1 MVDNAIFKEYLAQI
15 EQAFKAGNATEHTHR
30 PALKT
35 LIEAFQPGV
44 IATNEPKRIQCGAPD
59 YIITREVIPLGFVE
73 AKDIGI
79 SLDDTENSEQLKRY
93 RDGLANLILT
103 DYLEFR
109 WYVSGQLRMTC
120 RLAKLQANGKLRV
133 ENEGVQQLTEMLQG
147 FFATDIPVINSPKEL
162 AVRMA
167 AMARLIR
174 SIIGKTIAEEGEH
187 GALHEQMEGFR
198 KVLLHDLTP
207 EQFGDMYAQTICY
220 GLFAARC
227 NSTGAHFTRTHAAY
241 DLPKTNPFLRKL
253 FAHIAGPE
261 LDERIV
267 WAVDNLAELL
277 NRADIS
283 AILQDFGRSTR
294 QEDPVVHF
302 YETFLGAYDQK
313 MREARG
319 VYYTPEPV
327 VSYIVRSVDII
338 LKKDFKLKDGLADSS
353 KIKIPSSPPLKNGG
367 AQRAGDLAE
376 RTVHKVQ
383 ILDPATGTGTFLYS
397 VIGQIYQT
405 FAGNKG
411 LWPGYVR
418 ENLLPRIYG
427 FELLM
432 APYAVA
438 HMKLGLLLRET
449 GYDFSSDERLR
460 VFLTNTLEEAHELT
474 GLPLFTQWLA
484 EEASSA
490 NRVKK
495 EAPVMVVL
503 GNPPYSGHSANTG
516 AWIAGLLRGI
526 DSSTGQK
533 TGNYFEMDGKPLGER
548 NPKWLNDDYVKFI
561 RFAQWRIE
569 QTGYGVLAFV
579 TNHGYLDNPTFRGMR
594 QSLMQSFDDI
604 YLLDLHG
611 NSKRKEKAPDGGKD
625 ENVFDIQ
632 QGVAI
637 GIFVKRSPSEQ
648 STGSAGVP
656 AGMRARTPAVPS
668 TVRHADLYGT
678 RESKYIGLAENDLTT
693 THWKTLQPQ
702 APFYLF
708 VPQDETLRAEYEE
721 GWKITEAMPINVL
734 GFQTHRDDFAIDL
747 DEAMLRQR
755 ISDLRGKEYADETLR
770 DKYNLRDNRDWQLLA
785 ARKRLREDA
794 EWESRFLR
802 CLYRPFDSRWCYFD
816 TAAMD
821 YPRRELQDHV
831 ARKNNRSLLLIRQMQ
846 DGIPYSH
853 VLATEYVAQDRS
865 FSCSRGAATAF
876 PLYLYPSSIK
886 ADLFDDDNPSTA
898 PGGRR
903 PNLAPEFIAD
913 FSARLKLDFV
923 PDGCGDLRKTFGPE
937 DVFHYA
943 YAVFHSPTYRSCY
956 AQFLK
961 IDFPRLPLTSDVAL
975 LRSLCML
982 GKELVALHLMEEI
995 PPSPPFAKGGD
1006 VISPS
1011 PTLTKRGDIISHSP
1025 TLKKGGGEAGGFAVR
1040 YPIAG
1045 DNTVDNVRYSEP
1057 SHPHPSPPPAQGEGT
1072 GGRVWI
1078 NKTQYFDNV
1087 PPEVWVLHVGGYQ
1100 VCQKWLKDRKGRQ
1113 LSYDDLTHYQGIV
1126 AALAR
1131 TIELQTAID
1140 EAIGEWPID

>member
-1 MVDNAIFKEYLAQI
+1 MADNAIFKDYLAKI
-15 EQAFKAGNATEHTHR
+15 EHAYKAGNATEHTHR
-30 PALKT
+30 PALKD
-35 LIEAFQPGV
+35 LLEAFQPGV
-44 IATNEPKRIQCGAPD
+44 TATNEPKRIKCGAPD
-59 YIITREVIPLGFVE
+59 YIITRKDIPLGFVE
-73 AKDIGI
+73 AKDIGV
-79 SLDDTENSEQLKRY
+79 SLDDTESSEQLKRY

-109 WYVSGQLRMTC
+109 WYVSGELRLTA
-120 RLAKLQANGKLRV
+120 RLAKPQANGKLRA
-133 ENEGVQQLTEMLQG
+133 ETDGAQQLVELLQS
-147 FFATDIPVINSPKEL
+147 FFAENIPVISSPKEL
-162 AVRMA
+162 ATRMA
-167 AMARLIR
+167 ALARLIR
-174 SIIGKTIAEEGEH
+174 SIIGKTFAEEGEQ

-198 KVLLHDLTP
+198 KVLLHDLTAD
-207 EQFGDMYAQTICY
+207 QFGDMYAQTICY

-227 NSTGAHFTRTHAAY
+227 NQPDSPRPLAGEGPGERARFTRTHAAY

-277 NRADIS
+277 NRADIA
-283 AILQDFGRSTR
+283 AILQDFGRATR

-327 VSYIVRSVDII
+327 VSYIVRSVDAI
-338 LKKDFKLKDGLADSS
+338 LKKDFKLSAGLADSS
-353 KIKIPSSPPLKNGG
+353 KVKLTRPK
-367 AQRAGDLAE
+367 QRGKGME
-376 RTVHKVQ
+376 TIETHKVQ

-397 VIGQIYQT
+397 VIQQIYQT

-411 LWPGYVR
+411 MWPGYVQ
-418 ENLLPRIYG
+418 ENLLPRVYG

-460 VFLTNTLEEAHELT
+460 VFLTNTLEEAHEMT

-484 EEASSA
+484 DEATSA
-490 NRVKK
+490 NLVKK

-516 AWIAGLLRGI
+516 EWIAGLLRGS

-533 TGNYFEMDGKPLGER
+533 TGNYFEVDGAPLGER

-611 NSKRKEKAPDGGKD
+611 NSNRKEKSPDGSKD

-637 GIFVKRSPSEQ
+637 GLFVKRGKVQ
-648 STGSAGVP
+648 NKP
-656 AGMRARTPAVPS
+656 AQVY
-668 TVRHADLYGT
+668 HADLYGT
-678 RESKYIGLAENDLTT
+678 RESKYAGLAENDVSSTGWQAL
-693 THWKTLQPQ
+693 KPQ
-702 APFYLF
+702 TPFYLF
-708 VPQDETLRAEYEE
+708 VPQDETVRAEYEQGWRITDIMPVNSVGIVTARDALTIHWSRE
-721 GWKITEAMPINVL
+721 DIWRVVNDFANLPVEEAREKYDLGKDSQDWKIAWA
-734 GFQTHRDDFAIDL
+734 QTDL
-747 DEAMLRQR
+747 
-755 ISDLRGKEYADETLR
+755 KESGLS
-770 DKYNLRDNRDWQLLA
+770 KGQLA
-785 ARKRLREDA
+785 PV
-794 EWESRFLR
+794 
-802 CLYRPFDSRWCYFD
+802 LYRPFDMRHTYYTGKPSGFHCR
-816 TAAMD
+816 
-821 YPRRELQDHV
+821 PRGEV
-831 ARKNNRSLLLIRQMQ
+831 MRQM
-846 DGIPYSH
+846 
-853 VLATEYVAQDRS
+853 LAGKNLGFATTRSTEIE
-865 FSCSRGAATAF
+865 RGWEHLFCTNGLLTHHTVSIKEVNYLF
-876 PLYLYPSSIK
+876 PLYLYSTAK
-886 ADLFDDDNPSTA
+886 TDLFDDRA
-898 PGGRR
+898 AGGRR

-913 FSARLKLDFV
+913 FSARLQLDFV
-923 PDGCGDLRKTFGPE
+923 PDGCGDLRKTYGPE

-943 YAVFHSPTYRSCY
+943 YAVFHAPTYRSRY
-956 AQFLK
+956 AEFLK
-961 IDFPRLPLTSDVAL
+961 GDFPRLPLTRDVAL
-975 LRSLCML
+975 FRSLCAL
-982 GKELVALHLMEEI
+982 GKELVALHLMEQLPKLE
-995 PPSPPFAKGGD
+995 
-1006 VISPS
+1006 
-1011 PTLTKRGDIISHSP
+1011 T
-1025 TLKKGGGEAGGFAVR
+1025 R
-1040 YPIAG
+1040 YPEAG
-1045 DNTVDNVRYSEP
+1045 DNTVDAVRYTEP
-1057 SHPHPSPPPAQGEGT
+1057 GNGVH
-1072 GGRVWI
+1072 GRAWI
-1078 NKTQYFDNV
+1078 NQTQYFDNV
-1087 PPEVWVLHVGGYQ
+1087 SPEVWSYHIGGYQ

-1113 LSYDDLTHYQGIV
+1113 LSYDDLTHYRGIV

-1131 TIELQTAID
+1131 TIELQAAID
-1140 EAIGEWPID
+1140 DAIGEWPLQ

>member
-1 MVDNAIFKEYLAQI
+1 MADNAIFKDYLAQI
-15 EQAFKAGNATEHTHR
+15 EQAYKAGNATEHTHR
-30 PALKT
+30 PALKS
-35 LIEAFQPGV
+35 LLEAIQPG
-44 IATNEPKRIQCGAPD
+44 ITATNEPKRIKCGAPD
-59 YIITREVIPLGFVE
+59 YIITRKDIPLGFVE
-73 AKDIGI
+73 AKDIGV
-79 SLDDTENSEQLKRY
+79 SLGDTENNEQLKRY
-93 RDGLANLILT
+93 RESLANLILT

-109 WYVSGQLRMTC
+109 WYVGGELRLTA
-120 RLAKLQANGKLRV
+120 RLAKPLDNGKLRA
-133 ENEGVQQLTEMLQG
+133 EPEGAQQLAELLQS
-147 FFATDIPVINSPKEL
+147 FFAENIPVISSPKEL
-162 AVRMA
+162 ATRMA
-167 AMARLIR
+167 ALARLIR
-174 SIIGKTIAEEGEH
+174 SIIGKTFAEEGEH

-198 KVLLHDLTP
+198 KVLLHDLTA

-277 NRADIS
+277 NRADIA
-283 AILQDFGRSTR
+283 AILQDFGRATR

-327 VSYIVRSVDII
+327 VSYIVRSVDAI
-338 LKKDFKLKDGLADSS
+338 LKKDFKLRDGLADAS
-353 KIKIPSSPPLKNGG
+353 KIKLTRPK
-367 AQRAGDLAE
+367 QRGKGTE
-376 RTVHKVQ
+376 TIETHKVQ

-411 LWPGYVR
+411 MWPGYVQ
-418 ENLLPRIYG
+418 ENLLPRVYG

-490 NRVKK
+490 NQVKK

-516 AWIAGLLRGI
+516 AWIAGLLRGS
-526 DSSTGQK
+526 DSTTGEK
-533 TGNYFEMDGKPLGER
+533 TGNYFEVDGAPLGER

-611 NSKRKEKAPDGGKD
+611 NSKKKEKAPDGGKD

-637 GIFVKRSPSEQ
+637 GLFVKRGKAQ
-648 STGSAGVP
+648 AKP
-656 AGMRARTPAVPS
+656 AQVY
-668 TVRHADLYGT
+668 HADLYGT
-678 RESKYIGLAENDLTT
+678 RASKYAGLAENDVSTT
-693 THWKTLQPQ
+693 RWQTLKPQ

-708 VPQDETLRAEYEE
+708 MQQDETLRAEYEQ
-721 GWKITEAMPINVL
+721 GWKITDIFSNTLL
-734 GFQTHRDDFAIDL
+734 GPNSHRDDFAISFTEDVAR
-747 DEAMLRQR
+747 ER
-755 ISDLRGKEYADETLR
+755 ISDLANLTLSDAELR
-770 DKYNLRDNRDWQLLA
+770 EKYSLTDNRDWKLSE
-785 ARKRLREDA
+785 ARKYDFSNA
-794 EWESRFLR
+794 KPTR
-802 CLYRPFDSRWCYFD
+802 CIYRPFDFRWMLYGSYAF
-816 TAAMD
+816 D
-821 YPRRELQDHV
+821 YPRLEINDH
-831 ARKNNRSLLLIRQMQ
+831 LIHFNFALITTRQTKENFAVYATNLPAGQ
-846 DGIPYSH
+846 H
-853 VLATEYVAQDRS
+853 KLATPYDGS
-865 FSCSRGAATAF
+865 YLS
-876 PLYLYPSSIK
+876 PLYIYPTAK
-886 ADLFDDDNPSTA
+886 TDLFDDSA
-898 PGGRR
+898 PGKRR

-913 FSARLKLDFV
+913 LSARLQLDFMQ
-923 PDGCGDLRKTFGPE
+923 DGCGDLRKTFGPE

-943 YAVFHSPTYRSCY
+943 YAVFHSPAYRNRY
-956 AQFLK
+956 AESLK
-961 IDFPRLPLTSDVAL
+961 IDFPRLPLTRDVARF
-975 LRSLCML
+975 RSLCAL
-982 GKELVALHLMEEI
+982 GKELVALHLMEQLPKSE
-995 PPSPPFAKGGD
+995 
-1006 VISPS
+1006 
-1011 PTLTKRGDIISHSP
+1011 T
-1025 TLKKGGGEAGGFAVR
+1025 R
-1040 YPIAG
+1040 YPVAG
-1045 DNTVDNVRYSEP
+1045 DNTVDAVRYTEP
-1057 SHPHPSPPPAQGEGT
+1057 ASGVP
-1072 GGRVWI
+1072 GRVWI
-1078 NKTQYFDNV
+1078 NPAQYFDNV
-1087 PPEVWVLHVGGYQ
+1087 PPEVWGYHIGGYQ

-1113 LSYDDLTHYQGIV
+1113 LSYDDLTHYRGIV

-1131 TIELQTAID
+1131 TIELQAAID
-1140 EAIGEWPID
+1140 DAIGTWPLL

>member
-1 MVDNAIFKEYLAQI
+1 
-15 EQAFKAGNATEHTHR
+15 
-30 PALKT
+30 
-35 LIEAFQPGV
+35 
-44 IATNEPKRIQCGAPD
+44 
-59 YIITREVIPLGFVE
+59 
-73 AKDIGI
+73 
-79 SLDDTENSEQLKRY
+79 
-93 RDGLANLILT
+93 
-103 DYLEFR
+103 
-109 WYVSGQLRMTC
+109 
-120 RLAKLQANGKLRV
+120 
-133 ENEGVQQLTEMLQG
+133 
-147 FFATDIPVINSPKEL
+147 
-162 AVRMA
+162 MA
-167 AMARLIR
+167 ALARLIR
-174 SIIGKTIAEEGEH
+174 TIIGKTFAEEGEQ

-198 KVLLHDLTP
+198 KVLLHDLTA

-283 AILQDFGRSTR
+283 AILQDFGRATR

-327 VSYIVRSVDII
+327 VSYIVRSVDAI
-338 LKKDFKLKDGLADSS
+338 LKKDFKLSAGLADSS
-353 KIKIPSSPPLKNGG
+353 KVKLTRPK
-367 AQRAGDLAE
+367 QRGKGTE
-376 RTVHKVQ
+376 TIETHKVQ

-411 LWPGYVR
+411 MWPGYVQ
-418 ENLLPRIYG
+418 ENLLPRVYG

-474 GLPLFTQWLA
+474 GLPLFTQWLS

-490 NRVKK
+490 NQVKK
-495 EAPVMVVL
+495 ETPVMVVL
-503 GNPPYSGHSANTG
+503 GNPPYSGESANTG
-516 AWIAGLLRGI
+516 EWIAGLLRGS
-526 DSSTGQK
+526 DSTTGQK
-533 TGNYFEMDGKPLGER
+533 TGNYFEVDGAPLGER

-611 NSKRKEKAPDGGKD
+611 NSKKKEKSPDGSKD

-637 GIFVKRSPSEQ
+637 GLFVKRGKVQ
-648 STGSAGVP
+648 GKP
-656 AGMRARTPAVPS
+656 AKVY
-668 TVRHADLYGT
+668 HADLYGT
-678 RESKYIGLAENDLTT
+678 REDKYAVLAEHDINSSPWEEL
-693 THWKTLQPQ
+693 HPQ

-708 VPQDETLRAEYEE
+708 VPQDEAVRAEYEQ
-721 GWKITEAMPINVL
+721 GWKITDIMPVNSVGIV
-734 GFQTHRDDFAIDL
+734 TARDALTIHWSNEDIWRTVNDFAHL
-747 DEAMLRQR
+747 PVEEARE
-755 ISDLRGKEYADETLR
+755 KYALGADA
-770 DKYNLRDNRDWQLLA
+770 RDWQVVLA
-785 ARKRLREDA
+785 QADLK
-794 EWESRFLR
+794 ESGLTKAKLAPV
-802 CLYRPFDSRWCYFD
+802 LYRPFDTRHTYYTGNSRGFHC
-816 TAAMD
+816 M
-821 YPRRELQDHV
+821 PRGEV
-831 ARKNNRSLLLIRQMQ
+831 MRQM
-846 DGIPYSH
+846 
-853 VLATEYVAQDRS
+853 LAGKNLALTVTRVTKDKWDVSVSDCIIGHKALSAYDITS
-865 FSCSRGAATAF
+865 LI
-876 PLYLYPSSIK
+876 PLYIYSSAK
-886 ADLFDDDNPSTA
+886 NDLFEESA
-898 PGGRR
+898 AGKRR
-903 PNLAPEFIAD
+903 ANLTPEFIAD
-913 FSARLKLDFV
+913 FSARLQLDFV
-923 PDGCGDLRKTFGPE
+923 PDGYGDMRKTFGPE

-943 YAVFHSPTYRSCY
+943 YAVFHSPNYRSRY
-956 AQFLK
+956 AEFLK
-961 IDFPRLPLTSDVAL
+961 MDFPRLPLTRDVAL
-975 LRSLCML
+975 FRSLCAS
-982 GKELVALHLMEEI
+982 GKELVALHLMEQLPKLET
-995 PPSPPFAKGGD
+995 S
-1006 VISPS
+1006 
-1011 PTLTKRGDIISHSP
+1011 
-1025 TLKKGGGEAGGFAVR
+1025 
-1040 YPIAG
+1040 YPVAG
-1045 DNTVDNVRYSEP
+1045 DNMVDNVRYTE
-1057 SHPHPSPPPAQGEGT
+1057 PSPPAPPPPAGEGSK
-1072 GGRVWI
+1072 GRVWI
-1078 NKTQYFDNV
+1078 NRTQYFDNV
-1087 PPEVWVLHVGGYQ
+1087 PPEVWGYHIGGYQ

-1113 LSYDDLTHYQGIV
+1113 LSYDDLTHYRGIV

-1131 TIELQTAID
+1131 TIELQAAID
-1140 EAIGEWPID
+1140 DAIGEWPLQ

>member
-1 MVDNAIFKEYLAQI
+1 MSDPAIFKDYLAQI
-15 EQAFKAGNATEHTHR
+15 EHACKAGNATEHTHR

-35 LIEAFQPGV
+35 LIEAFQPNV
-44 IATNEPKRIQCGAPD
+44 IATNEPRRIKCGAPD
-59 YIITREVIPLGFVE
+59 YIITRKYIPLGFVE
-73 AKDIGI
+73 AKDVGI
-79 SLDDTENSEQLKRY
+79 ALDDVENSEQLKRY
-93 RDGLANLILT
+93 RDSLSNLILT

-109 WYVSGQLRMTC
+109 WYVSGELRMSC
-120 RLAKLQANGKLRV
+120 RLAKAQANGKLRV
-133 ENEGVQQLTEMLQG
+133 EAEGIQQLTELLQG
-147 FFATDIPVINSPKEL
+147 FFATDIPVISSPREL

-174 SIIGKTIAEEGEH
+174 SIIGKTFGEEGEH

-198 KVLLHDLTP
+198 QVLLHDLTA

-227 NSTGAHFTRTHAAY
+227 NSSDAHFTRTHAAY
-241 DLPKTNPFLRKL
+241 DLPRTNPFLRKL
-253 FAHIAGPE
+253 FTHIAGPE

-277 NRADIS
+277 NRADIA

-327 VSYIVRSVDII
+327 VSYIVRSVDAI
-338 LKKDFKLKDGLADSS
+338 LKKDFQLRDGLADAS
-353 KIKIPSSPPLKNGG
+353 KVKLKRPLKLNRKG
-367 AQRAGDLAE
+367 E
-376 RTVHKVQ
+376 TSYETIETHKVQ
-383 ILDPATGTGTFLYS
+383 ILDPATGTGTFLHG
-397 VIGQIYQT
+397 VIGQIHQT

-411 LWPGYVR
+411 MWPGYVQ
-418 ENLLPRIYG
+418 ENLLPRLYG

-438 HMKLGLLLRET
+438 HMKLGLLLHET

-490 NRVKK
+490 NQVKK
-495 EAPVMVVL
+495 DAPVMVVL

-516 AWIAGLLRGI
+516 EWIAGLLRGS
-526 DSSTGQK
+526 DSSTGQQ
-533 TGNYFEMDGKPLGER
+533 TGNYFEVDGAPLGER

-594 QSLMQSFDDI
+594 QSLMHSFDDI

-611 NSKRKEKAPDGGKD
+611 NSKKKEKSPVGGKD

-637 GIFVKRSPSEQ
+637 GLFVKRKPSVRPEPLEGHSAQGSTVRHAHDSP
-648 STGSAGVP
+648 
-656 AGMRARTPAVPS
+656 RTECL
-668 TVRHADLYGT
+668 VRHADLYGT
-678 RESKYIGLAENDLTT
+678 RESKYAGLAENDLTT
-693 THWKTLQPQ
+693 TAWQALKPQ

-708 VPQDETLRAEYEE
+708 VEQDEAVRTEYEQ
-721 GWKITEAMPINVL
+721 GWKITEAFPVNGWGIATRKDYLLVDFDRKVL
-734 GFQTHRDDFAIDL
+734 VDRFADIRVLSPSDAISKYDIKESPHWSFSSAVKQMSL
-747 DEAMLRQR
+747 DTASQVRQ
-755 ISDLRGKEYADETLR
+755 IL
-770 DKYNLRDNRDWQLLA
+770 
-785 ARKRLREDA
+785 
-794 EWESRFLR
+794 F
-802 CLYRPFDSRWCYFD
+802 RPFDIRHVYYEKCMIERGDHRLELMSHLFLPNLSLI
-816 TAAMD
+816 TV
-821 YPRRELQDHV
+821 RRMEGAGEFRHFCCTNQI
-831 ARKNNRSLLLIRQMQ
+831 S
-846 DGIPYSH
+846 
-853 VLATEYVAQDRS
+853 VLHSTSAKEGNFV
-865 FSCSRGAATAF
+865 F
-876 PLYLYPSSIK
+876 PLYLYPSGK
-886 ADLFDDDNPSTA
+886 KGLFDNDSPSTV
-898 PGGRR
+898 PSDRC
-903 PNLAPEFIAD
+903 PNLVPEFISD
-913 FSARLKLDFV
+913 FSARLQMDFMS
-923 PDGCGDLRKTFGPE
+923 DGCGDLHKTFGPE

-943 YAVFHSPTYRSCY
+943 YAVFHSPTYRNRY
-956 AQFLK
+956 AEFLK
-961 IDFPRLPLTSDVAL
+961 IDFPRLPLTRDADL
-975 LRSLCML
+975 FRTLCAL
-982 GKELVALHLMEEI
+982 GKELVALHLMEN
-995 PPSPPFAKGGD
+995 PPSPQ
-1006 VISPS
+1006 PS
-1011 PTLTKRGDIISHSP
+1011 PAGRGSI
-1025 TLKKGGGEAGGFAVR
+1025 EVR
-1040 YPIAG
+1040 YPVAG
-1045 DNTVDNVRYSEP
+1045 DNRVANVRYSDP
-1057 SHPHPSPPPAQGEGT
+1057 SDGMS
-1072 GGRVWI
+1072 GRVWI
-1078 NKTQYFDNV
+1078 NTTQYFDKV
-1087 PPEVWVLHVGGYQ
+1087 PPEVWSYHIGGYQ

-1140 EAIGEWPID
+1140 DSIVDWPIQ

>member
-1 MVDNAIFKEYLAQI
+1 MDNTIFKEYLAQI
-15 EQAFKAGNATEHTHR
+15 EQAYKAGNATEHTHR
-30 PALKT
+30 PALKN

-44 IATNEPKRIQCGAPD
+44 IATNEPKRIKCGAPD
-59 YIITREVIPLGFVE
+59 YIITRKDIPLGFVE

-133 ENEGVQQLTEMLQG
+133 EADGVQQLSELLQS
-147 FFATDIPVINSPKEL
+147 FFATDIPVISSPKEL

-174 SIIGKTIAEEGEH
+174 SIIGKTFSEQGEQ
-187 GALHEQMEGFR
+187 GPLHEQMEGFR

-227 NSTGAHFTRTHAAY
+227 NSTGTHFTRTHAAY
-241 DLPKTNPFLRKL
+241 DLPRTNPFLRKL

-283 AILQDFGRSTR
+283 AILQDFGHRTR

-327 VSYIVRSVDII
+327 VSYIVRSVDAI
-338 LKKDFKLKDGLADSS
+338 LKKDFKLRDGLADAS
-353 KIKIPSSPPLKNGG
+353 KVKLTRPKKIGKGTETI
-367 AQRAGDLAE
+367 D
-376 RTVHKVQ
+376 THKVQ
-383 ILDPATGTGTFLYS
+383 ILDPATGTGTFLHS
-397 VIGQIYQT
+397 VIGLIYEA
-405 FAGNKG
+405 FAGNKSM
-411 LWPGYVR
+411 WPGYVR

-460 VFLTNTLEEAHELT
+460 VFLTNTLEEANELT
-474 GLPLFTQWLA
+474 DLPLFTQWLA
-484 EEASSA
+484 EEANSA
-490 NRVKK
+490 NQVKK

-533 TGNYFEMDGKPLGER
+533 TGNYFEVDGAPLGER

-637 GIFVKRSPSEQ
+637 GLFVKRSKKQDKPVQ
-648 STGSAGVP
+648 VY
-656 AGMRARTPAVPS
+656 
-668 TVRHADLYGT
+668 HADLYGT
-678 RESKYIGLAENDLTT
+678 RESKYIGLAENDFTST
-693 THWKTLQPQ
+693 IWQKIEPQ
-702 APFYLF
+702 SPFYMF
-708 VPQDETLRAEYEE
+708 IPQDADVRTEYER
-721 GWKITEAMPINVL
+721 GWKITQAMPVNAL
-734 GFQTHRDDFAIDL
+734 GFQTHRDNFAIDFEQEPL
-747 DEAMLRQR
+747 HQR
-755 ISDLRGKEYADETLR
+755 ISSLLDSSLSNSELSERYELR
-770 DKYNLRDNRDWQLLA
+770 DAGGWTLEKARQQLRKDAHWKNYF
-785 ARKRLREDA
+785 RKIA
-794 EWESRFLR
+794 
-802 CLYRPFDSRWCYFD
+802 YRPFDFRNSYYSNV
-816 TAAMD
+816 AMD
-821 YPRRELQDHV
+821 RPRKELIEHV
-831 ARKNNRSLLLIRQMQ
+831 SGKANWVLNLPKIVKVKWQHSLVTDCPPTAI
-846 DGIPYSH
+846 
-853 VLATEYVAQDRS
+853 VLDINGSY
-865 FSCSRGAATAF
+865 GF
-876 PLYLYPSSIK
+876 PLYLYPTAK
-886 ADLFDDDNPSTA
+886 TDLFANDSTA

-913 FSARLKLDFV
+913 FSARLNLTFV
-923 PDGCGDLRKTFGPE
+923 PDGCGDLQTTFGPE

-943 YAVFHSPTYRSCY
+943 YAVFHSPIYRSRY

-961 IDFPRLPLTSDVAL
+961 IDFPRLPLTSDVEL
-975 LRSLCML
+975 LRSLCAL
-982 GKELVALHLMEEI
+982 GKELVALHLMEKI
-995 PPSPPFAKGGD
+995 PPSPHFAKGGD
-1006 VISPS
+1006 
-1011 PTLTKRGDIISHSP
+1011 
-1025 TLKKGGGEAGGFAVR
+1025 EAGGFAVR

-1057 SHPHPSPPPAQGEGT
+1057 AEDAP
-1072 GGRVWI
+1072 GRVWI

-1087 PPEVWVLHVGGYQ
+1087 PPEVWGYHIGGYQ
-1100 VCQKWLKDRKGRQ
+1100 VCHKWLKDRKRRQ

-1131 TIELQTAID
+1131 TIELQAAID
-1140 EAIGEWPID
+1140 EEIGEWPIQ

>member
-1 MVDNAIFKEYLAQI
+1 L
-15 EQAFKAGNATEHTHR
+15 H
-30 PALKT
+30 
-35 LIEAFQPGV
+35 
-44 IATNEPKRIQCGAPD
+44 
-59 YIITREVIPLGFVE
+59 
-73 AKDIGI
+73 
-79 SLDDTENSEQLKRY
+79 S
-93 RDGLANLILT
+93 
-103 DYLEFR
+103 
-109 WYVSGQLRMTC
+109 
-120 RLAKLQANGKLRV
+120 
-133 ENEGVQQLTEMLQG
+133 
-147 FFATDIPVINSPKEL
+147 FFAENIPVISSPKEL
-162 AVRMA
+162 ATRMA
-167 AMARLIR
+167 ALARLIR
-174 SIIGKTIAEEGEH
+174 TIIGKTFAEEGEQ

-198 KVLLHDLTP
+198 KVLLHDLTA

-283 AILQDFGRSTR
+283 AILQDFGRATR

-327 VSYIVRSVDII
+327 VSYIVRSVDAI
-338 LKKDFKLKDGLADSS
+338 LKKDFKLSAGLADSS
-353 KIKIPSSPPLKNGG
+353 KVKLTRPK
-367 AQRAGDLAE
+367 QRGKGTE
-376 RTVHKVQ
+376 TIETHKVQ

-411 LWPGYVR
+411 MWPGYVQ
-418 ENLLPRIYG
+418 ENLLPRVYG

-474 GLPLFTQWLA
+474 GLPLFTQWLS

-490 NRVKK
+490 NQVKK
-495 EAPVMVVL
+495 ETPVMVVL
-503 GNPPYSGHSANTG
+503 GNPPYSGESANTG
-516 AWIAGLLRGI
+516 EWIAGLLRGS
-526 DSSTGQK
+526 DSTTGQK
-533 TGNYFEMDGKPLGER
+533 TGNYFEVDGAPLGER

-611 NSKRKEKAPDGGKD
+611 NSKKKEKSPDGSKD

-637 GIFVKRSPSEQ
+637 GLFVKRGKVQ
-648 STGSAGVP
+648 GKP
-656 AGMRARTPAVPS
+656 AKVY
-668 TVRHADLYGT
+668 HADLYGT
-678 RESKYIGLAENDLTT
+678 REDKYAVLAEHDINSSPWEEL
-693 THWKTLQPQ
+693 HPQ

-708 VPQDETLRAEYEE
+708 VPQDEAVRAEYEQ
-721 GWKITEAMPINVL
+721 GWKITDIMPVNSVGIV
-734 GFQTHRDDFAIDL
+734 TARDALTIHWSNEDIWRTVNDFAHL
-747 DEAMLRQR
+747 PVEEARE
-755 ISDLRGKEYADETLR
+755 KYALGADA
-770 DKYNLRDNRDWQLLA
+770 RDWQVVLA
-785 ARKRLREDA
+785 QADLK
-794 EWESRFLR
+794 ESGLTKAKLAPV
-802 CLYRPFDSRWCYFD
+802 LYRPFDTRHTYYTGNSRGFHC
-816 TAAMD
+816 M
-821 YPRRELQDHV
+821 PRGEV
-831 ARKNNRSLLLIRQMQ
+831 MRQM
-846 DGIPYSH
+846 
-853 VLATEYVAQDRS
+853 LAGKNLALTVTRVTKDKWDVSVSDCIIGHKALSAYDITS
-865 FSCSRGAATAF
+865 LI
-876 PLYLYPSSIK
+876 PLYIYSSAK
-886 ADLFDDDNPSTA
+886 NDLFEESA
-898 PGGRR
+898 AGKRR
-903 PNLAPEFIAD
+903 ANLTPEFIAD
-913 FSARLKLDFV
+913 FSARLQLDFV
-923 PDGCGDLRKTFGPE
+923 PDGYGDMRKTFGPE

-943 YAVFHSPTYRSCY
+943 YAVFHSPNYRSRY
-956 AQFLK
+956 AEFLK
-961 IDFPRLPLTSDVAL
+961 MDFPRLPLTRDVAL
-975 LRSLCML
+975 FRSLCAS
-982 GKELVALHLMEEI
+982 GKELVALHLMEQLPKLET
-995 PPSPPFAKGGD
+995 S
-1006 VISPS
+1006 
-1011 PTLTKRGDIISHSP
+1011 
-1025 TLKKGGGEAGGFAVR
+1025 
-1040 YPIAG
+1040 YPVAG
-1045 DNTVDNVRYSEP
+1045 DNMVDNVRYTE
-1057 SHPHPSPPPAQGEGT
+1057 PSPPAPPPPAGEGSK
-1072 GGRVWI
+1072 GRVWI
-1078 NKTQYFDNV
+1078 NRTQYFDNV
-1087 PPEVWVLHVGGYQ
+1087 PPEVWGYHIGGYQ

-1113 LSYDDLTHYQGIV
+1113 LSYDDLTHYRGIV

-1131 TIELQTAID
+1131 TIELQAAID
-1140 EAIGEWPID
+1140 DAIGEWPLQ